1 MYDDLKGK
9 TALVT
14 GSGQGIGRGIALGF
28 AAEGCDV
35 AINVRA
41 SLDKAEETAE
51 MARALGV
58 RATVHQADIADRDAV
73 FGMVDDV
80 VSQLGKI
87 DILVN
92 NAGSNTDKGKSFE
105 EVDFADFS
113 SWLESGL
120 NGTVHCCQAVGKQM
134 VAQRSGSIVNITSI
148 SSRRPLPFWGG
159 YSVIKQAVTMLTR
172 ELAIEFLEPEG
183 STITVNA
190 IAPGLISTPRTA
202 FLVNNEA
209 VMEAR
214 LKAVPMRR
222 VGEVEDIANVALF
235 LASDQSSF
243 MTGQELVVDGGE
255 ADYWAE
261 MARWARA

>member
-120 NGTVHCCQAVGKQM
+120 NGTVHCCQAVSAPEASSTSRRSRRGGRC
-134 VAQRSGSIVNITSI
+134 RSG
-148 SSRRPLPFWGG
+148 
-159 YSVIKQAVTMLTR
+159 AVT
-172 ELAIEFLEPEG
+172 A
-183 STITVNA
+183 
-190 IAPGLISTPRTA
+190 
-202 FLVNNEA
+202 
-209 VMEAR
+209 
-214 LKAVPMRR
+214 
-222 VGEVEDIANVALF
+222 
-235 LASDQSSF
+235 
-243 MTGQELVVDGGE
+243 
-255 ADYWAE
+255 
-261 MARWARA
+261 